1 MSGTQLALDLAE
13 RIGKRGADAINWTS
27 AKGAA
32 VGGIVSL
39 IIFAPVIFAALLAT
53 IPLIL
58 AFVFLRWVGGDD

>member
-1 MSGTQLALDLAE
+1 MTGVERAMDLAE

-32 VGGIVSL
+32 VGGIVAL
-39 IIFAPVIFAALLAT
+39 IVFAPVIFAALLAT